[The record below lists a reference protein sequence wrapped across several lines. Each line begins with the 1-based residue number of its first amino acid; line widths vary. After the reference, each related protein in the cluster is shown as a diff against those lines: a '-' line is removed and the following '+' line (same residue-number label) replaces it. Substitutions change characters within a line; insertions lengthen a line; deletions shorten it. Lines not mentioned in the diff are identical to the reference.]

1 MDVRSI
7 VGDHAVP
14 GRRGIADYG
23 FLSDCRSA
31 ALVSSQGSID
41 WWCPARFDAPSVF
54 ARLLDADAG
63 HWSIEPVGASTLT
76 RGYVGDTLVIRTV
89 FDTDTGSV
97 AVTDALAL
105 EPGARGHDIGYCSPR
120 TIVRLVEGVRG
131 SVQVRTDFAPR
142 TEYGRVTPHLVERDG
157 ALEAIGGQVTLTLR
171 TDVDLVVDGPGA
183 RATAVFEVAEG
194 DLAGFELS
202 YRGTFDDDEPPTLD
216 PATAVTDTVEAW
228 TSWGELHQGYEGAHS
243 DLVRRSSLVLQ
254 GLTYQRS
261 GAVVAAATTSLP
273 EELGGDRN
281 YDYRYAWLRD
291 FSFTM
296 RSLWIAACPDESDR
310 LLQSVASAV
319 GQVGPHP
326 VPVMYGI
333 EGERQLVEHELE
345 HLGGFAGSRPVRVG
359 NAAWQ
364 QRQHDVLG
372 EVLDA
377 AYLLEDT
384 IDDLGP
390 QTRALL
396 VGLANKAVE
405 DWREPD
411 AGMWEARDS
420 ERHYLSSK
428 VMCWV
433 ATDRAIS
440 LAAALEATDDD
451 LERWTQA
458 RAEIRA
464 AVLDRGWNEEVGAYG
479 GAFDSAELDASV
491 LVMPLV
497 GFLPA
502 TDERMRKTMD
512 VIEQRLGGEDGL
524 IKRWDEDAGAFVLCS
539 FWLVE
544 CLAMAGEVDRAR
556 TIFDQVIPYAN
567 DLGLFAEQLDL
578 ETGVQLGNT
587 PQALSHIGVIN
598 AAWRLDEY
606 GTARSDETEDR
617 HD

>member
-1 MDVRSI
+1 MEVRT
-7 VGDHAVP
+7 GRGGHAVP
-14 GRRGIADYG
+14 RPGGIEDYG
-23 FLSDCRSA
+23 FLSDSRSA
-31 ALVSSQGSID
+31 ALVSRQGSID

-54 ARLLDADAG
+54 ARLLDDDAG
-63 HWSIEPVGASTLT
+63 HWLIAPVDASTVT

-89 FDTDTGSV
+89 FDTGSGAV
-97 AVTDALAL
+97 AVTDALAM

-120 TIVRLVEGVRG
+120 TIVRLVEGIRG
-131 SVQVRTDFAPR
+131 SVQVRTEFAPR
-142 TEYGRVTPHLVERDG
+142 TEYGRVTPHLVEREG

-171 TDVDLVVDGPGA
+171 TEVGLVVDGQGA
-183 RATAVFEVAEG
+183 RATAVFDVAEG
-194 DLAGFELS
+194 DVVGFELS

-216 PATAVTDTVEAW
+216 PATAVGDTIEAW
-228 TSWGELHQGYEGAHS
+228 SSWIDLHQEYEGEHRG
-243 DLVRRSSLVLQ
+243 LVRRSSLVLQ

-273 EELGGDRN
+273 EELGGDLN
-281 YDYRYAWLRD
+281 YDYRYSWLRD
-291 FSFTM
+291 FAFTM

-310 LLQSVASAV
+310 LLQSVASSV

-345 HLGGFAGSRPVRVG
+345 HLDGFAGSRPVRVG

-377 AYLLEDT
+377 AFLLKDT
-384 IDDLGP
+384 IADLGP

-396 VGLANKAVE
+396 VGLANKAV
-405 DWREPD
+405 DSWPEPD
-411 AGMWEARDS
+411 AGMWEARDT

-433 ATDRAIS
+433 ATDRAIA
-440 LAAALEATDDD
+440 LADALEATDDD
-451 LERWTQA
+451 VERWTEA
-458 RAEIRA
+458 REEIRA
-464 AVLDRGWNEEVGAYG
+464 AVLDRGWNDEVGAYTG
-479 GAFDSAELDASV
+479 SFDSAELDASV

-502 TDERMRKTMD
+502 TDERMRRTMD
-512 VIEQRLGGEDGL
+512 VIEERLGNDGL

-544 CLAMAGEVDRAR
+544 CLVMAGEIDRAR
-556 TIFDQVIPYAN
+556 TIFDHVVPYAN

-578 ETGVQLGNT
+578 QTGVQLGNT

-606 GTARSDETEDR
+606 GKDLPTTPRTD